1 MGVETV
7 YMQCNISDSQ
17 ALLCCFV
24 LINLRMA
31 STDTLFLCSVGQQL
45 WTCSQLVLIFF
56 SQNQAFCFY
65 KIVLIKRVYM
75 SLLLSSSSNP
85 TELCQGNFNDPARVL
100 FAVLK
105 NIVIY
110 FLNNAGKICSHGQAI
125 SENVQIK
132 HVFCLKHFFISENFL
147 IQVASA
153 PLSKF

>member
-1 MGVETV
+1 
-7 YMQCNISDSQ
+7 MQCNISDSQ

-24 LINLRMA
+24 LINLRTA

-56 SQNQAFCFY
+56 PQNQAFCFY
-65 KIVLIKRVYM
+65 KIVLIKRVFM

-85 TELCQGNFNDPARVL
+85 TETMPRKFQRSSESTFRSSEKYRYL
-100 FAVLK
+100 
-105 NIVIY
+105 